1 MKPASLHSPNWLRRV
16 LGAAGLCY
24 LLYLCGGSGG
34 AGPRAAPTLDA
45 PAAAGAEAPAEF
57 CRDLPSL
64 LAGRWRVA
72 AGTASAPPSLLAW
85 EPALGGCQ
93 GAPSGAL
100 VPLAALRGRKLALVG
115 DSVTRYMMVDL
126 ASELFACAW
135 LGWDGAFCS
144 PAAAPPA
151 SGASPACALLHAFA
165 CTGNKHADLLLTD
178 GETTLSFVWVTTA
191 EDLTHGS
198 FRGVLGDAAVDATA
212 VSLGFWDVAIKTEG
226 AGKSVAHHCAWM
238 LSHVQAMLA
247 DALAGRPPGW
257 PGLQPSRVIFWQPPF
272 TEPLNKNHERIPRGD
287 LEVVN
292 GCTASALTPLG
303 LELINTSDVLD
314 LPPSTFA
321 ELLRWEARDPQM
333 GALLTMEGYHP
344 RREVRRVLLNAL
356 LLYLSQAWGES

>member
-1 MKPASLHSPNWLRRV
+1 MRPASSHSHNSFRRV
-16 LGAAGLCY
+16 LGVAGLCY
-24 LLYLCGGSGG
+24 LLYCLCFFCGSSS
-34 AGPRAAPTLDA
+34 RRAPTLEA
-45 PAAAGAEAPAEF
+45 PAAAGEEAPADF

-72 AGTASAPPSLLAW
+72 AGTATAPPSLLAW
-85 EPALGGCQ
+85 ESAPGGCQ

-100 VPLAALRGRKLALVG
+100 VPLAPLRGRKLALVG

-126 ASELFACAW
+126 ATELFDCAW

-144 PAAAPPA
+144 PTAAPPA

-198 FRGVLGDAAVDATA
+198 FRGVLGDPAVDGTA

-226 AGKSVAHHCAWM
+226 AAKSVAHHCAWM

-257 PGLQPSRVIFWQPPF
+257 PGLLPSRVIFWQPPF

-303 LELINTSDVLD
+303 LALANTSDLLD
-314 LPPSTFA
+314 LPPSIFE
-321 ELLRWEARDPQM
+321 ELLFWEAREPKL

-356 LLYLSQAWGES
+356 LLYFSQAWER